1 MYHVL
6 AKKFELRE
14 TTDIDPE
21 SFAAASASVEHL
33 LPLAIPEGGGTPRER
48 AYELLSDLSDG
59 FLDNGNCT
67 PTVHDGEITQVKY
80 LTPSR
85 RYNIDGQ
92 PEERN
97 NRRMNERAQ
106 FRRACKYL
114 LRLFARSEVEYISH
128 EEE

>member
-14 TTDIDPE
+14 TTDIDLE
-21 SFAAASASVEHL
+21 NFAAASAAVEHI
-33 LPLAIPEGGGTPRER
+33 LPLAIPDGDGEPRER
-48 AYELLSDLSDG
+48 AYELLSELSDG
-59 FLDNGNCT
+59 FLEPRNCA
-67 PTVHDGEITQVKY
+67 PTVRGGEITQVKY

-85 RYNIDGQ
+85 RYQFQGQ

-97 NRRMNERAQ
+97 NRRMSERAQ

-114 LRLFARSEVEYISH
+114 LRLFARSEVEYI
-128 EEE
+128 